1 LPELQYAHGFGKNR
15 TRHAEKVMRHSD
27 VRLTMETYTDSQ
39 MLPLPQ

>member
-1 LPELQYAHGFGKNR
+1 MALAKIEPDMRK
-15 TRHAEKVMRHSD
+15 KVMRHSD